1 MNAHLYLRASTKEQ
15 DASRARVTLEA
26 FAADKGL
33 NIVEVY
39 AENISGTKLDRPQ
52 LLALLETAEKGD
64 VLLVESVDR
73 LSRLSQ
79 ADWDTLKA
87 TIKVK
92 GLRLVVADLPTSHM
106 LVEAKGITGQIM
118 DVINNML
125 IDLMATMARLD
136 QEKRVERIRQGLENK
151 RAADPEWK
159 PSGKSKN
166 AAKWAEVQS
175 LMEKHPTMSADQ
187 IAKLADCGVAT
198 VYRIKR
204 TLKPTAPHAS
214 NREEV

>member
-1 MNAHLYLRASTKEQ
+1 MNAHLYLRASTKDQ
-15 DASRARVTLEA
+15 DANRAKVALES
-26 FAADKGL
+26 FAVEKGL
-33 NIVEVY
+33 NIVSVY
-39 AENISGTKLDRPQ
+39 AENISGTKLNRPE
-52 LLALLETAEKGD
+52 LLALLDTAESGD

-87 TIKVK
+87 TIKAK

-151 RAADPEWK
+151 RIADPDWK
-159 PSGKSKN
+159 PAGKGKDT
-166 AAKWAEVQS
+166 AKWAKVKETIA
-175 LMEKHPTMSADQ
+175 KHPTMSADDV
-187 IAKLADCGVAT
+187 AKLAGCGVAT

-204 TLKPTAPHAS
+204 EIAWTS
-214 NREEV
+214 IR

>member
-1 MNAHLYLRASTKEQ
+1 MNAHLYLRASTREQ
-15 DASRARVTLEA
+15 DANRAKVALEL
-26 FAADKGL
+26 FAAEKGL
-33 NIVEVY
+33 SIAGVY
-39 AENISGTKLDRPQ
+39 AENISGTKLNRPE
-52 LLALLETAEKGD
+52 LLSLLDSAESGD

-73 LSRLSQ
+73 LSRLSV

-87 TIKVK
+87 TIKAK

-106 LVEAKGITGQIM
+106 LVEDQGITGQIM

-136 QEKRVERIRQGLENK
+136 QEKRVERIKQGLENK

-159 PSGKSKN
+159 PAGKGRN
-166 AAKWAEVQS
+166 AAKWADVQS
-175 LMEKHPTMSADQ
+175 LMLKHPTMSADQ

-198 VYRIKR
+198 VYRIKKETR
-204 TLKPTAPHAS
+204 AA
-214 NREEV
+214 

>member
-1 MNAHLYLRASTKEQ
+1 MNAHLYLRASTKDQ
-15 DASRARVTLEA
+15 DANRAKVALES
-26 FAADKGL
+26 FATEKGL
-33 NIVEVY
+33 SIVDVY
-39 AENISGTKLDRPQ
+39 AENISGTKLNRPE
-52 LLALLETAEKGD
+52 LLALLDKAESGD

-87 TIKVK
+87 TIKGK

-136 QEKRVERIRQGLENK
+136 QEKRVERIKQGLENK
-151 RAADPEWK
+151 KAADPQWK

-166 AAKWAEVQS
+166 AAKWAEVEL
-175 LMEKHPTMSADQ
+175 LMQKHPTMSADQ

-204 TLKPTAPHAS
+204 TIKPTTTHIFD
-214 NREEV
+214 RKEV

>member
-1 MNAHLYLRASTKEQ
+1 MNAHLYLRASTKDQ
-15 DASRARVTLEA
+15 DANRAKVALES
-26 FAADKGL
+26 FAVEKGL
-33 NIVEVY
+33 SIVAVY
-39 AENISGTKLDRPQ
+39 AENISGTKLNRPE
-52 LLALLETAEKGD
+52 LLTLLDTAESGD

-87 TIKVK
+87 TIKAK

-136 QEKRVERIRQGLENK
+136 QEKRVERIKQGLENK
-151 RAADPEWK
+151 KATDPDWK
-159 PSGKSKN
+159 PSGKGRN
-166 AAKWAEVQS
+166 AAKWEEVQS
-175 LMEKHPTMSADQ
+175 LMRKHPTMSADQ

-204 TLKPTAPHAS
+204 EIQAAG
-214 NREEV
+214 

>member
-1 MNAHLYLRASTKEQ
+1 MNAHLYLRASTKDQ
-15 DASRARVTLEA
+15 DANRAKVALEL
-26 FAADKGL
+26 FAAEKGL
-33 NIVEVY
+33 NIAGIY

-52 LLALLETAEKGD
+52 LLSLLDIAEKGD
-64 VLLVESVDR
+64 ILLVESVDR

-87 TIKVK
+87 TIKAK

-106 LVEAKGITGQIM
+106 LVEPKGITGQIM

-125 IDLMATMARLD
+125 VDLMATMARLD
-136 QEKRVERIRQGLENK
+136 QEKRVERIKQGLKNK

-159 PSGKSKN
+159 PTGKGRN
-166 AAKWAEVQS
+166 AAKWVEVQS
-175 LMEKHPTMSADQ
+175 LMRKHPTMSADE
-187 IAKLADCGVAT
+187 IAKLAECGVAT

-204 TLKPTAPHAS
+204 ETKAA
-214 NREEV
+214 